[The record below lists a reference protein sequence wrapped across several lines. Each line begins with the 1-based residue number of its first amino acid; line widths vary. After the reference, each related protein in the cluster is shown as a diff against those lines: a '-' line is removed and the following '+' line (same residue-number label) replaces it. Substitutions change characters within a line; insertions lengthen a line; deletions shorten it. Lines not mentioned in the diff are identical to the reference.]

1 MNEKKGKFYLP
12 ELPYAANALEPHIN
26 EETIQV
32 HHFMLHKKYVD
43 QLNDILDK
51 FPELRTG
58 LEWLITEVDKFPEEV
73 RTGVLRNA
81 GGVLN
86 HDYYFDMMRPAP
98 NDNPAGKLGA
108 EIDKQFGSFDE
119 FKKAFTASAM
129 SVFGSGWTWLAT
141 DEAGKLHIINTEYQV
156 TPYSFGKIPII
167 PLDIWEHSFFQQYPG
182 KRAAYIEAWFNVA
195 DWEKA
200 DAIYDS
206 VV

>member
-1 MNEKKGKFYLP
+1 MSENKGKFKLP
-12 ELPYAANALEPHIN
+12 ELPYAVNGLEPHIS
-26 EETIQV
+26 EDTIQV
-32 HHFMLHKKYVD
+32 HHFMLHQKYVD

-51 FPELRTG
+51 HPDKRTG
-58 LEWLITEVDKFPEEV
+58 LEWLITEVDKFPEDARV
-73 RTGVLRNA
+73 AVLKNA

-98 NDNPAGKLGA
+98 NDKPAGKLGEA
-108 EIDKQFGSFDE
+108 IDNQFGSFDE

-129 SVFGSGWTWLAT
+129 AVFGSGWTWLAT
-141 DEAGKLHIINTEYQV
+141 DSAGKLHIMNVENQV

-167 PLDIWEHSFFQQYPG
+167 PLDIWEHAFFQQYPG

-200 DAIYDS
+200 DAIYS
-206 VV
+206 SL